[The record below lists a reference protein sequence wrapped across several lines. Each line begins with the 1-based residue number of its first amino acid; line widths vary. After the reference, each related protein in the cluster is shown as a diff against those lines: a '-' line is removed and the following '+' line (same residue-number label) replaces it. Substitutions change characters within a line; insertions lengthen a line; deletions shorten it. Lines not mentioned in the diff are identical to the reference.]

1 MLKEIKYFFFI
12 FVIIFFSFFLIK
24 YYFSDI
30 NVKKSNITK
39 NNIETKIDKWS
50 NDIIILENNTDNIIE
65 YVENTKNKDKKKYKF
80 WDLIINNEK

>member
-50 NDIIILENNTDNIIE
+50 NDIIILEGNTNNIIE
-65 YVENTKNKDKKKYKF
+65 YVEKNSTKKKYHF
-80 WDLIINNEK
+80 WDLLKFND